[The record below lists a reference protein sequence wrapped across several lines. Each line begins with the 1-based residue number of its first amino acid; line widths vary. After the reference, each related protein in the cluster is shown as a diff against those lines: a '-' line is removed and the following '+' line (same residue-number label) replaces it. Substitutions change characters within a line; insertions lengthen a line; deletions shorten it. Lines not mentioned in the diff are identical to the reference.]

1 MDFTHATD
9 WETLLEKGSGR
20 VDIFYYPTEPFI
32 YKNEIGELEGIEKE
46 ILESF
51 FRFVEKKYEVK
62 IFRNW
67 VEVPEFDS
75 LFQDVATHENAFGIS
90 LISKTRRRE
99 EVVAFSSAYMPD
111 VSVLISNISVPFIND
126 TSEIRILDGFEA
138 ATISNTTYQ
147 DDLLDL
153 SEKFDLGLKLINVA
167 SEENIIELV
176 SINSSMVGYV
186 GLPFYVIEIGR
197 GNPVKRQG
205 TFQVKRDGYRFI
217 YNKNSGWKEAVQKY
231 FESYLYKAE
240 ADHIIRRYLGNDYS
254 ELIWGIA
261 GSKQAQNNDTEIEFL
276 NREKELQS
284 KSLFQSQQE
293 KEMQRLVIIATSIG
307 LLFVVII
314 AFLLVNN
321 NRRKG
326 KINQMLME
334 KQDELELLLKQLN
347 QQKDEI
353 GYQRKLLQ
361 QKNKQL
367 VNINK
372 QKDDLIGL
380 VAHDL
385 KSPINQMTGLINL
398 LGFKSDSWDDEEKQ
412 LYEKLEQSNGHLKEL
427 VERILDLE
435 AIREDSLNYH
445 ITKVDMITLVKEVM
459 DDFEGI
465 AKRKDIKIKGVK
477 LDEAYYVMAD
487 AFFLKQVFENLL
499 SNAIKFSPHGK
510 LVELIAEEVDE
521 FYHIIVKDQGPGI
534 SKKDRSKLFTK
545 YQTLSAK
552 PTGDESSTGL
562 GLSIVKKYVEE
573 MEGSVWVESDEGKG
587 AEFYVS
593 FKQAK

>member
-1 MDFTHATD
+1 VEFTQATD

-67 VEVPEFDS
+67 IEVSEFDS
-75 LFQDVATHENAFGIS
+75 LFRDVATHENAFGIS
-90 LISKTRRRE
+90 LISKTKRRE
-99 EVVAFSSAYMPD
+99 EIVAFSSAYMPD

-126 TSEIRILDGFEA
+126 TSEVRRLEGFEA

-147 DDLLDL
+147 DDLMDL
-153 SEKFDLGLKLINVA
+153 SEKFALDLKLINVA

-186 GLPFYVIEIGR
+186 GLPFYVIEIGK

-217 YNKNSGWKEAVQKY
+217 YNKSSGWKEPVQKY

-261 GSKQAQNNDTEIEFL
+261 GSQQAQTNDTEIEFL

-284 KSLFQSQQE
+284 RSLFQSQQE
-293 KEMQRLVIIATSIG
+293 KEMQQLIIIATSIG

-314 AFLLVNN
+314 VFLLVNN
-321 NRRKG
+321 NRRKS
-326 KINQMLME
+326 KINLMLME

-367 VNINK
+367 VNINR

-398 LGFKSDSWDDEEKQ
+398 LGFKSDSWDNEEKQ
-412 LYEKLEQSNGHLKEL
+412 LYEKLEQSNSHLKEL

-435 AIREDSLNYH
+435 AIKEDSLNYH
-445 ITKVDMITLVKEVM
+445 ITKVDMIALMKEVI

-465 AKRKDIKIKGVK
+465 AKRKEIKIKGK
-477 LDEAYYVMAD
+477 DLDGHYFVMAD

-510 LVELIAEEVDE
+510 TVEIIAEEVDE
-521 FYHIIVKDQGPGI
+521 FYHIIIKDEGPGI
-534 SKKDRSKLFTK
+534 SKKDKGKLFTK

-573 MEGSVWVESDEGKG
+573 MEGSVWVESKEGQG